1 MKAYFL
7 SRQLREKVLLA
18 ALVLIGAA
26 IWGSNLAQR
35 ASTQWRQFRQTSTD
49 LRVQRM
55 WLERQ
60 GEIEAAAAAAIANL
74 DSSRTYNELRLS
86 AELSRIANATG
97 LGANASSEPGRT
109 ERTSQ
114 MAMHTLSF
122 SLRRIQWD
130 QFLRFY
136 EELSKRAPYIHIQEF
151 AIVADR
157 SGAQLDARLVVSSV
171 EIAR

>member
-1 MKAYFL
+1 MKSFFL

-18 ALVLIGAA
+18 AFVLLVAA
-26 IWGSNLAQR
+26 IWGSNLSQR
-35 ASTQWRQFRQTSTD
+35 AASEWRAFRQTSSD

-60 GEIEAAAAAAIANL
+60 SEIEAAAAAAIAHL
-74 DSSRTYNELRLS
+74 DSSRTYNEVRLS
-86 AELSRIANATG
+86 AELSAIANATG

-109 ERTSQ
+109 ERTPQ
-114 MAMHTLSF
+114 MAMHTLRF
-122 SLRRIQWD
+122 SLRRIDWP

-136 EELSKRAPYIHIQEF
+136 DELSKRAPYIHIQEF
-151 AIVADR
+151 ALNADR
-157 SGAQLDARLVVSSV
+157 SGAQLNAALVVSSV